1 VPKQFINAGVEI
13 RDAEQELQR
22 FRYRLGILSIFILSL
37 FCLLIIRF
45 IYLQIFQKE
54 HYTTLAESNRISV
67 LPIAPHRG
75 VIVDRNGIM
84 LAHNYSA
91 YTLEITPNKV
101 EDLESTINALAAIVE
116 ITPRDRRRFKKLLGE
131 SKRFESLPIRN
142 RLTDDEIARFA
153 ANRYRLP
160 GVEAK
165 ARLFRQYPQGDM
177 FSHVIGHIGRINTRE
192 IEQLSDDGRL
202 ANYRGSDYIGK
213 AGLEQSYE
221 QYLHGTTGVEEVEV
235 DSGGRAVRTLSRSA
249 PISGNNL
256 TLHLDARLQEV
267 AYNAFGDRRGALV
280 AIDPATGGVL
290 AFISKPGFDP
300 NLFVDNIDPQ
310 SWTELNTSINK
321 PLLNRA
327 LAGTYPPGSTF
338 KPFMALAGLFYG
350 KRTPQQ
356 AISDPGYFMFGG
368 HRFRDDKEGGHGA
381 VNLFQS
387 LVVSCDTYYYMLAN
401 DLGIDAIANFMTLFG
416 FGSKTGIDLK
426 GEASGILPSSEWK
439 QRRFKQKWF
448 PGETISV
455 GIGQGY
461 NSYTP
466 LQLAV
471 ATATLAN
478 NGIAFKPHIV
488 NHVENIQTKAKTV
501 IEPSPTRDLQLK
513 PEHLEAVKQAMIA
526 VNKEGTG
533 SRAFI
538 DAPYS
543 SAGKTGT
550 AQVIAIKQDSK
561 YIESQVAER
570 HRDHAL
576 FIAYA
581 PTEKPKIALAVIV
594 ENAGFGARSAA
605 PIARLVLD
613 YYLLGKLPT
622 QPATDE

>member
-1 VPKQFINAGVEI
+1 
-13 RDAEQELQR
+13 
-22 FRYRLGILSIFILSL
+22 
-37 FCLLIIRF
+37 
-45 IYLQIFQKE
+45 
-54 HYTTLAESNRISV
+54 
-67 LPIAPHRG
+67 
-75 VIVDRNGIM
+75 
-84 LAHNYSA
+84 
-91 YTLEITPNKV
+91 
-101 EDLESTINALAAIVE
+101 
-116 ITPRDRRRFKKLLGE
+116 
-131 SKRFESLPIRN
+131 
-142 RLTDDEIARFA
+142 
-153 ANRYRLP
+153 
-160 GVEAK
+160 
-165 ARLFRQYPQGDM
+165 
-177 FSHVIGHIGRINTRE
+177 
-192 IEQLSDDGRL
+192 
-202 ANYRGSDYIGK
+202 
-213 AGLEQSYE
+213 
-221 QYLHGTTGVEEVEV
+221 
-235 DSGGRAVRTLSRSA
+235 
-249 PISGNNL
+249 
-256 TLHLDARLQEV
+256 
-267 AYNAFGDRRGALV
+267 
-280 AIDPATGGVL
+280 
-290 AFISKPGFDP
+290 
-300 NLFVDNIDPQ
+300 
-310 SWTELNTSINK
+310 
-321 PLLNRA
+321 
-327 LAGTYPPGSTF
+327 
-338 KPFMALAGLFYG
+338 
-350 KRTPQQ
+350 
-356 AISDPGYFMFGG
+356 
-368 HRFRDDKEGGHGA
+368 
-381 VNLFQS
+381 
-387 LVVSCDTYYYMLAN
+387 MLAN

-581 PTEKPKIALAVIV
+581 PTEKPKIAMAVIV
-594 ENAGFGARSAA
+594 ENAGFGARAAA

-613 YYLLGKLPT
+613 YYLLGKLPK